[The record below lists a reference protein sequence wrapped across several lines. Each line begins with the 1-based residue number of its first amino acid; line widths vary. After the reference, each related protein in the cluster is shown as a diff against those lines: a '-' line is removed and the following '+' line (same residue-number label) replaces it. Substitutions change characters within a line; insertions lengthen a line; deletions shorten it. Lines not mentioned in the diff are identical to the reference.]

1 MTKSCWCSCSFE
13 MGKTKLTLRH
23 CPWFQTK
30 PIVVVIVIET
40 LQSALKRSSHY
51 LLFQKLYFYHS
62 NHRDHLLRSRLSR
75 TPQGH
80 HKSPIFARLFISRF
94 IYWIELKHL
103 DIPEKTETE
112 PYEVERGYLD
122 ELAEE
127 EPFDDSLEGEETREY
142 IEELGLESE
151 ESRLQNGDCVINFM
165 LLEVDQYKLE
175 FRNNDK
181 HREGIKERRIVKI
194 IPSSSSQ
201 HLNMQVI
208 EV

>member
-1 MTKSCWCSCSFE
+1 M
-13 MGKTKLTLRH
+13 
-23 CPWFQTK
+23 
-30 PIVVVIVIET
+30 
-40 LQSALKRSSHY
+40 
-51 LLFQKLYFYHS
+51 
-62 NHRDHLLRSRLSR
+62 
-75 TPQGH
+75 
-80 HKSPIFARLFISRF
+80 
-94 IYWIELKHL
+94 
-103 DIPEKTETE
+103 
-112 PYEVERGYLD
+112 
-122 ELAEE
+122 AEE